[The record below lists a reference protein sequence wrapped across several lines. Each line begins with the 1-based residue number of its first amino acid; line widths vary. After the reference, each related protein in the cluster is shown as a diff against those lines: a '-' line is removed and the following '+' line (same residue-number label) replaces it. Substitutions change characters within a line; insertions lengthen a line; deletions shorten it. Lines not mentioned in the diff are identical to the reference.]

1 MSVWSLCRETRGRQ
15 VPTENANLFFD
26 VPGGS
31 LSFRDGDLDV
41 WAEHLTWCYR
51 VMGIADGATIAAQD
65 FGSSP
70 ISFLGS
76 SLLMPGLRRGVAERI
91 DGRFICLDASA
102 ERVTLTPSL
111 LAQLKVDAL
120 VVRDDI
126 VELLAAEL
134 RKKGSAKLAKQTMKM
149 TIAVFSDEPPAHN
162 PTGAQPWRHLMH
174 VERALLLAP
183 ECAQCGFF
191 HLRSG
196 FYEVKGAT
204 IRNLKLALPPYELP
218 RGELIPAGNCSAG
231 PDDRG
236 IKLPIHRGGV

>member
-1 MSVWSLCRETRGRQ
+1 
-15 VPTENANLFFD
+15 
-26 VPGGS
+26 
-31 LSFRDGDLDV
+31 LDV

-51 VMGIADGATIAAQD
+51 MMGVADGATIAAQD

-91 DGRFICLDASA
+91 DGRFICLDASS
-102 ERVTLTPSL
+102 ERITLTPAL

-134 RKKGSAKLAKQTMKM
+134 RKKGSAALAKQTMKT
-149 TIAVFSDEPPAHN
+149 TIAVFGDEPPAHS
-162 PTGAQPWRHLMH
+162 PTRVQPWRHLMH

-183 ECAQCGFF
+183 ECAQCGCF
-191 HLRSG
+191 HLRGG

-204 IRNLKLALPPYELP
+204 IRNLKLAVPPYDLF
-218 RGELIPAGNCSAG
+218 RGDLIPAGRCAAG
-231 PDDRG
+231 PDDCS
-236 IKLPIHRGGV
+236 IQLPIRRIGV

>member
-1 MSVWSLCRETRGRQ
+1 

-31 LSFRDGDLDV
+31 LAFGNGDLDV

-51 VMGIADGATIAAQD
+51 MMGIADGTTIAAQD

-76 SLLMPGLRRGVAERI
+76 NLLMPGLRRGVAERI

-102 ERVTLTPSL
+102 ERITLTPAL
-111 LAQLKVDAL
+111 LTQLKVDAL

-134 RKKGSAKLAKQTMKM
+134 RKKGSAELAKQTMKT
-149 TIAVFSDEPPAHN
+149 TIVVFGDTLPAN
-162 PTGAQPWRHLMH
+162 SPTRTQPWRYLMH
-174 VERALLLAP
+174 VERTLLLAP
-183 ECAQCGFF
+183 ECAQCGCF
-191 HLRSG
+191 HLRGG
-196 FYEVKGAT
+196 FYEAQGAT
-204 IRNLKLALPPYELP
+204 IRNLKLAVPPYNLS
-218 RGELIPAGNCSAG
+218 RAGLIPAGRCAAG
-231 PDDRG
+231 PDDWSIR
-236 IKLPIHRGGV
+236 LPIRGTGG

>member
-1 MSVWSLCRETRGRQ
+1 M
-15 VPTENANLFFD
+15 PTENANLFFD

-31 LSFRDGDLDV
+31 LSFGDGDLDV

-51 VMGIADGATIAAQD
+51 MMGIPDGATIAAQD

-102 ERVTLTPSL
+102 ERVTLTPAL

-134 RKKGSAKLAKQTMKM
+134 RKKGSAELAKQTMKT
-149 TIAVFSDEPPAHN
+149 TIAVFGDEPPAHS
-162 PTGAQPWRHLMH
+162 PTRAQPWRHLMH
-174 VERALLLAP
+174 VESALLLAP

-191 HLRSG
+191 HLRNG
-196 FYEVKGAT
+196 FYEVKGVT
-204 IRNLKLALPPYELP
+204 IRNLKHAVPPYELS
-218 RGELIPAGNCSAG
+218 RGDLIPAGRCAAG
-231 PDDRG
+231 PDDWG
-236 IKLPIHRGGV
+236 IQLPIRWIGV

>member
-1 MSVWSLCRETRGRQ
+1 M
-15 VPTENANLFFD
+15 PTENANLFFD

-31 LSFRDGDLDV
+31 LSFGNGDLDV

-51 VMGIADGATIAAQD
+51 MMGIPDGATIAAQD

-76 SLLMPGLRRGVAERI
+76 NLLMPGLRRGVAESI

-102 ERVTLTPSL
+102 ERVTLTPAL

-134 RKKGSAKLAKQTMKM
+134 RKKGSVELAKQTMKT
-149 TIAVFSDEPPAHN
+149 TIAVFGDEPPAHS
-162 PTGAQPWRHLMH
+162 PTRAQPWRHLMH
-174 VERALLLAP
+174 IERALLLAP

-191 HLRSG
+191 HLRSRILRSEG
-196 FYEVKGAT
+196 RHDSKPQTRRA
-204 IRNLKLALPPYELP
+204 ALRLV
-218 RGELIPAGNCSAG
+218 AW
-231 PDDRG
+231 
-236 IKLPIHRGGV
+236 